1 MGTAAAHNLT
11 PEDLLSVVDRMETPQ
26 LKRFVRQILARTAR
40 RLAPLLDRQESELM
54 EKINEG
60 LPDETEDRYR
70 ELIAARQAETLT
82 SAEMAE
88 LQAITEK
95 AETLQAERMKH
106 LVALAQLRDVPLTEL
121 MTELGIEPRPI
132 E

>member
-1 MGTAAAHNLT
+1 MRYTSFRSPISSSPA
-11 PEDLLSVVDRMETPQ
+11 SC
-26 LKRFVRQILARTAR
+26 
-40 RLAPLLDRQESELM
+40 RL

-60 LPDETEDRYR
+60 LPAESEGRYR

-82 SAEMAE
+82 STEIEE
-88 LQAITEK
+88 LQSLTGK
-95 AETLQAERMKH
+95 AEALQAERLKH

-121 MTELGIEPRPI
+121 MTGLGIRPRPV